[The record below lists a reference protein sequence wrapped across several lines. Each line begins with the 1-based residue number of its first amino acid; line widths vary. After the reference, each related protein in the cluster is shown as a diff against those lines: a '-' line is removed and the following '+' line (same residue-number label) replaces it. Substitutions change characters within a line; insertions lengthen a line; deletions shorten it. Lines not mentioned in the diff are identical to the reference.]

1 MTKEKESKGTELPF
15 GHEEGEVKGPAPEE
29 WGDDADR
36 PPADPDIPGRMLEGM
51 VGDDGEEVK
60 GPDPKQHPN
69 SAR

>member
-1 MTKEKESKGTELPF
+1 MTKEAKRLDLPF
-15 GHEEGEVKGPAPEE
+15 GHEEGEVKGPAIEE

-36 PPADPDIPGRMLEGM
+36 PPPQGEVAGAQLVGM
-51 VGDDGEEVK
+51 MGDDGEEVK